1 MASYEDEH
9 NVEPLSTRPPRSHI
23 DFSEFFSAL
32 PTTTTAS
39 TTTAFNEPATP
50 NLFTTLAAAYQ
61 SSTDSSPTTT
71 LALIVT
77 QLLSAAT
84 SHEPVD
90 AVPDEFLDTLDR
102 VPKSKLKAGDE
113 CPICGERFLDDEFPL
128 VVRLGCQGRHLF
140 DLECIAP
147 WLKIRS
153 TCPMDREGLVKK
165 RKVAVNEGEWEEEF
179 DENYG

>member
-9 NVEPLSTRPPRSHI
+9 NVEPLTTRPPRPHI
-23 DFSEFFSAL
+23 DFSEFFSTL
-32 PTTTTAS
+32 PTTATAS
-39 TTTAFNEPATP
+39 TTTTLNESTTS
-50 NLFTTLAAAYQ
+50 NLFTILATAYQ
-61 SSTDSSPTTT
+61 SNTNSNPTPT
-71 LALIVT
+71 LSLIVT
-77 QLLSAAT
+77 QLLSSAT

-90 AVPDEFLDTLDR
+90 GVPNEFLDTLDR
-102 VPKSKLKAGDE
+102 VPKSKLKAEDE

-128 VVRLGCQGRHLF
+128 VVRLGCRGKHVF

-153 TCPMDREGLVKK
+153 TCPMDREGLVK
-165 RKVAVNEGEWEEEF
+165 RREVVVVDEAEEEEF